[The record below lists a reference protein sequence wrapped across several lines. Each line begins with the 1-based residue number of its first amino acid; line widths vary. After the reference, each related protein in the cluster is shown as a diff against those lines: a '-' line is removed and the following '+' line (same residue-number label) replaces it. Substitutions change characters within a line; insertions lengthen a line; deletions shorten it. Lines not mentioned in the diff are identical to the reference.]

1 MVNIAVIVAAGKGSR
16 MGIDTPKQLLPY
28 KGRTVLGESVR
39 QFYEHSAIDG
49 VVVVSPQDGS
59 LEEEYREILRV
70 FCAKPVVQVKGGAL
84 RGDSVVNGLREAV
97 RMAGYLGASP
107 EEAIVLIHDAAR
119 PGIDAG
125 VIDRNLA
132 AMKEHRAATAA
143 VRATDSIRKSDCSL
157 KETDNYPII
166 NTLVI
171 ERSNVFCVQTPQ
183 SFYLSDII
191 DAYELCRRDGYVGT
205 DDASV
210 AEHAGIKVVIS
221 EGSPSNNK
229 ITIAK
234 DLPMKTRVG
243 TGYDVHRL
251 VPERPLILCGTPVPY
266 ELGLLGHSD
275 ADVALHALM
284 DALLGAAGKG
294 DIGIHFPDSD
304 DTYKGADSR
313 MLLAEVMKIIGDVQ
327 VNNVDVTIIAQK
339 PKLAPYVPEMR
350 DNIAS
355 ILGIPVSCV
364 NVKATTTE
372 KLGFEG
378 RGEGIAALAT
388 CAIEGRF

>member
-1 MVNIAVIVAAGKGSR
+1 M
-16 MGIDTPKQLLPY
+16 
-28 KGRTVLGESVR
+28 
-39 QFYEHSAIDG
+39 
-49 VVVVSPQDGS
+49 SPEDGS

-119 PGIDAG
+119 PGVDAG

-183 SFYLSDII
+183 SFYLADII
-191 DAYELCRRDGYVGT
+191 NAYELCRKDGYVGT

-266 ELGLLGHSD
+266 EL
-275 ADVALHALM
+275 
-284 DALLGAAGKG
+284 
-294 DIGIHFPDSD
+294 
-304 DTYKGADSR
+304 
-313 MLLAEVMKIIGDVQ
+313 
-327 VNNVDVTIIAQK
+327 
-339 PKLAPYVPEMR
+339 
-350 DNIAS
+350 
-355 ILGIPVSCV
+355 
-364 NVKATTTE
+364 
-372 KLGFEG
+372 
-378 RGEGIAALAT
+378 
-388 CAIEGRF
+388 

>member
-1 MVNIAVIVAAGKGSR
+1 MINIAVIVAAGKGLR
-16 MGIDTPKQLLPY
+16 MGSDIPKQLLPY
-28 KGRTVLGESVR
+28 RGGTVLSESVR
-39 QFYEHSAIDG
+39 KFYEHSAVDG
-49 VVVVSPQDGS
+49 VVVVSPMDGS
-59 LEEEYREILRV
+59 LEEKYREILRP
-70 FCAKPVVQVKGGAL
+70 FCAKPVVQTTGGET
-84 RGDSVVNGLREAV
+84 RGDSVKRGLDAASL
-97 RMAGYLGASP
+97 MAEYLGAASDDVV
-107 EEAIVLIHDAAR
+107 VLIHDAAR
-119 PGIDAG
+119 PGVDAG

-132 AMKEHRAATAA
+132 AMTEYRAAAAA
-143 VRATDSIRKSDCSL
+143 VPATDSIRKSDCSL
-157 KETDNYPII
+157 KETDIYPII

-171 ERSNVFCVQTPQ
+171 ERSEVFHIQTPQ
-183 SFYLSDII
+183 TFYLTDIL
-191 DAYELCRRDGYVGT
+191 DAYEKCRIDGYVGT
-205 DDASV
+205 DDASI
-210 AEHAGIKVVIS
+210 AEHAGIRVVLT
-221 EGSPSNNK
+221 EGSASNNK

-304 DTYKGADSR
+304 DTYKGADSGR
-313 MLLAEVMKIIGDVQ
+313 LLAEVMRIIGDVQ

-350 DNIAS
+350 DNIAG